1 MIKLEN
7 CEVMGWEAAIHELY
21 KGKGVRWVYPNSY
34 LGRLFGVDKSTVSA
48 IVHNETWREQNDKN

>member
-7 CEVMGWEAAIHELY
+7 CEGSRIYGSAA
-21 KGKGVRWVYPNSY
+21 

-48 IVHNETWREQNDKN
+48 TVHNETWREQNDKN